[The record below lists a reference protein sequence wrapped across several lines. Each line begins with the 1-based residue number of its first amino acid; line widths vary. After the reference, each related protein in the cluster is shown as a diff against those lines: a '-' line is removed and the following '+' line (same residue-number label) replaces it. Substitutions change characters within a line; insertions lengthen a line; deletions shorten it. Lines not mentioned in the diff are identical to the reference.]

1 MILDIIVSIK
11 LSDYH
16 YRELSSTRV
25 IESDEFGFNPTK
37 VAYKYLSDNFIGTD
51 FDSVDYDKIS
61 TLLNI
66 ITEENYDQV
75 ILGLNFLGFYVDVFN
90 RLDLI
95 EGSSSESISSA
106 PVRVYLTNL
115 KEDASIAIS
124 SDEVITSSVADCAVN
139 LFTNKLSL
147 KSDVAEI
154 VGLNFELENY
164 TALAKSGSGFMY
176 DANKFI
182 NLITSGGRVLKVFL
196 KVE

>member
-25 IESDEFGFNPTK
+25 IESDEFGFNPSSI
-37 VAYKYLSDNFIGTD
+37 AYKYLSDNFIGTD

-75 ILGLNFLGFYVDVFN
+75 IQGLNYLGFYVDVFN
-90 RLDLI
+90 RFDLI
-95 EGSSSESISSA
+95 EGSSSESINQS
-106 PVRVYLTNL
+106 PVKVYLTNY
-115 KEDASIAIS
+115 ATMGSISIS
-124 SDEVITSSVADCAVN
+124 SDEVITSSVSDCAVN

-147 KSDVAEI
+147 KSDVSEI

-176 DANKFI
+176 DSSKFM
-182 NLITSGGRVLKVFL
+182 NLITSGGRVLKVFI

>member
-16 YRELSSTRV
+16 YRELSSTRI
-25 IESDEFGFNPTK
+25 IESDESEFNPTK

-66 ITEENYDQV
+66 LTEENYNQV

-106 PVRVYLTNL
+106 PVRVYLTNT
-115 KEDASIAIS
+115 KENASIAIS
-124 SDEVITSSVADCAVN
+124 SDEVVTSSVADCAVN

-176 DANKFI
+176 DADKFI